1 MSGRVF
7 VSGGAGFIGSHLV
20 DALVRAGFE
29 VNVLDDLS
37 SGSTEHIRGHIDGGR
52 VHFVRGDI
60 RDGRILREVLGDC
73 RIVFHLAAVTSVPFS
88 MEHPDITFDV
98 NVERT
103 RRLLEESLRAGV
115 ERFIYFST
123 CAVYGEA
130 VYLPIDEKHPTNPM
144 SPYAESKLRAE
155 ELCMRFYKKYG
166 LGTTILRLFNVY
178 GPRMRGGRYGGVIMS
193 FVERLMAGEPPIIYG
208 DGDQSRD
215 FVHVADVVNAVMFA
229 SRSERAVGKIFNVGS
244 GIATSIAE
252 LANLVMELFG
262 VDGVEP
268 IYMPSR
274 RGDVRYS
281 CADIGKL
288 KTLLGYEPQIH
299 LRDGLSSLLQH
310 LKPKHVPCRLE

>member
-37 SGSTEHIRGHIDGGR
+37 SGSAKHIRGHIDGGR
-52 VHFVRGDI
+52 VRFVRGDV
-60 RDGRILREVLGDC
+60 RDGCILREVLKDC
-73 RIVFHLAAVTSVPFS
+73 EMVFHLAAVTSVPFS
-88 MEHPDITFDV
+88 VEHPDITFDV
-98 NVERT
+98 NVEGT
-103 RRLLEESLRAGV
+103 GRLLEESLRAGV
-115 ERFIYFST
+115 EQFIYFST

-178 GPRMRGGRYGGVIMS
+178 GPRMRGGRYSGVIMS
-193 FVERLMAGEPPIIYG
+193 FIERLMAGEPPIIYG
-208 DGDQSRD
+208 DGGQSRD
-215 FVHVADVVNAVMFA
+215 FVHVSDVVNAVMFA
-229 SRSERAVGKIFNVGS
+229 SRSKRAVGEIFNVGT

-268 IYMPSR
+268 IHMPSR